1 MDNLL
6 GNVVGITLTLIFC
19 LSLVKLKDV
28 ILHPFPNHK
37 K

>member
-1 MDNLL
+1 MNNLL
-6 GNVVGITLTLIFC
+6 GNIVGIVLTLIFC

-28 ILHPFPNHK
+28 ILHPFPNNK